1 LEVRVDRS
9 MSDLFEKRFVV
20 VAGKGGVGRTT
31 VSLLIGRCAA
41 ARGKRTLVCLVSAP
55 PRYQEILGGLAIG
68 KEARLIAP
76 GLHVVNLDPVSAREE
91 YGLMIL
97 KSPALHRLVFG
108 SRIVRAFLDAVP
120 GLAEWA
126 MLGKATYHALRRV
139 GGRPEYDLV
148 VFDSP
153 ATGHGLDVLSLPAA
167 IVASVPAGRIR
178 DEALERVRL
187 MGDPRLCEVVPV
199 TLPEEMPVSEVLE
212 LIRGLGRHRL
222 PMERIAVNMVDDA
235 RPPDEIAA
243 LVDRAR
249 EDWDRDPWLVPAAAA
264 VAKWRAQEESLA
276 RVASA
281 SGLELIALP
290 AVKGRGLDEAGFAR
304 LARELER
311 QLSPGARGAAEG

>member
-1 LEVRVDRS
+1 

-41 ARGKRTLVCLVSAP
+41 ARGKRTLVCLVGAP
-55 PRYQEILGGLAIG
+55 PRYQEILGGLAVG
-68 KEARLIAP
+68 MEARGVAP
-76 GLHVVNLDPVSAREE
+76 GFDVINLDPVSAREE

-126 MLGKATYHALRRV
+126 MLGKATYHALNRA
-139 GGRPEYDLV
+139 GGRPDYDLV

-167 IVASVPAGRIR
+167 IVASVPAGHIR

-187 MGDPRLCEVVPV
+187 MGDPRRCEVVPV
-199 TLPEEMPVSEVLE
+199 TLPEEMPASEVLE
-212 LIRGLGRHRL
+212 LIRGLKRHGL
-222 PMERIAVNMVDDA
+222 PMKRIVVNMVDDA
-235 RPPDEIAA
+235 RHRCEIDA
-243 LVDRAR
+243 LFDGRPGIGGL
-249 EDWDRDPWLVPAAAA
+249 EPWLVPAATA
-264 VAKWRAQEESLA
+264 VARRRAQEDSLA
-276 RVASA
+276 RVASE
-281 SGLELIALP
+281 SRLEVMTLP
-290 AVKGRGLDEAGFAR
+290 AVKGRSLDEAGFA
-304 LARELER
+304 LLSRELER
-311 QLSPGARGAAEG
+311 QLS

>member
-1 LEVRVDRS
+1 LEVRIDRS

-31 VSLLIGRCAA
+31 VSLLVGRCAA
-41 ARGKRTLVCLVSAP
+41 ARGKRTLVCLVGAP
-55 PRYQEILGGLAIG
+55 PRYQEILGGLTID
-68 KEARLIAP
+68 KEARGVAP
-76 GLHVVNLDPVSAREE
+76 GFDVVNLDPVCAREE

-97 KSPALHRLVFG
+97 KSPTLHRLVFG

-126 MLGKATYHALRRV
+126 MLGKATYHALHRA

-187 MGDPRLCEVVPV
+187 MGDPRRCEVVPV
-199 TLPEEMPVSEVLE
+199 TVPEEMPVTEVLE
-212 LIRGLGRHRL
+212 LVHALDRHGL
-222 PMERIAVNMVDDA
+222 PMERIVVNMVDDA
-235 RPPDEIAA
+235 NPRGEIAA
-243 LVDRAR
+243 LIDGPQAGGGRK
-249 EDWDRDPWLVPAAAA
+249 PWLVPAAVA
-264 VAKWRAQEESLA
+264 VARGRAQADSLA
-276 RVASA
+276 RVTSE
-281 SGLELIALP
+281 SRLEVVTLP
-290 AVKGRGLDEAGFAR
+290 AIKGRSLDEAGFAR

-311 QLSPGARGAAEG
+311 QISRDASGTAGV

>member
-1 LEVRVDRS
+1 

-31 VSLLIGRCAA
+31 LSLLVGRCAA
-41 ARGKRTLVCLVSAP
+41 ARGKRTLVCLVGAP
-55 PRYQEILGGLAIG
+55 PRYQEVLGGLAIG
-68 KEARLIAP
+68 GEAREVTA
-76 GLHVVNLDPVSAREE
+76 GLHVINLDPVSAREE

-97 KSPALHRLVFG
+97 KSPTLHRLVFG

-126 MLGKATYHALRRV
+126 MLGKATYHALHRA
-139 GGRPEYDLV
+139 GDRPGYDLV

-187 MGDPRLCEVVPV
+187 MGDPRRCEVVPV
-199 TLPEEMPVSEVLE
+199 TLPEEMPVSEAIE
-212 LIRGLGRHRL
+212 LIRGLERRGL
-222 PMERIAVNMVDDA
+222 PMERIVVNMVDGAPLPERIAEIVDGRGEGDA
-235 RPPDEIAA
+235 A
-243 LVDRAR
+243 
-249 EDWDRDPWLVPAAAA
+249 PWLAPAA
-264 VAKWRAQEESLA
+264 VAVARRRAQEEAISRL
-276 RVASA
+276 A
-281 SGLELIALP
+281 SGSRLELLELP
-290 AVKGRGLDEAGFAR
+290 AVKGRGLDEAGVAL

-311 QLSPGARGAAEG
+311 QLGRSRRGAARG

>member
-1 LEVRVDRS
+1 

-31 VSLLIGRCAA
+31 VSLLLGRCAA
-41 ARGKRTLVCLVSAP
+41 ARGKRTLVCLVGAP
-55 PRYQEILGGLAIG
+55 PRYEEILGGLAVG
-68 KEARLIAP
+68 KEMREVSP
-76 GLHVVNLDPVSAREE
+76 GFHVVNLDPVSAREE

-97 KSPALHRLVFG
+97 KSPTLHRLVFG
-108 SRIVRAFLDAVP
+108 SRIVKAFLDAVP

-126 MLGKATYHALRRV
+126 MLGKATYHALHLA

-178 DEALERVRL
+178 DEAKERVQL

-199 TLPEEMPVSEVLE
+199 TLPEEMPVNEALE
-212 LIRGLGRHRL
+212 LIRGLAHHGL

-235 RPPDEIAA
+235 RPPDAIAA
-243 LVDRAR
+243 LVDERRGDGASGA
-249 EDWDRDPWLVPAAAA
+249 WLGPAEAA
-264 VAKWRAQEESLA
+264 VGWWRAQADSLA
-276 RVASA
+276 RVASETR
-281 SGLELIALP
+281 LEVLTLP
-290 AVKGRGLDEAGFAR
+290 AIKGRALDVSGFSQ
-304 LARELER
+304 LARELEH
-311 QLSPGARGAAEG
+311 QLSGGADRTGGA

>member
-1 LEVRVDRS
+1 

-31 VSLLIGRCAA
+31 VSLLLGRCAA
-41 ARGKRTLVCLVSAP
+41 ARGKRTLVCLVGAP
-55 PRYQEILGGLAIG
+55 PRYEELLGGLAIG
-68 KEARLIAP
+68 KEAREVSP
-76 GLHVVNLDPVSAREE
+76 GLHVVNLDHVAAREE

-97 KSPALHRLVFG
+97 KSPILHRLVFG

-126 MLGKATYHALRRV
+126 MLGKATYHALNRP

-153 ATGHGLDVLSLPAA
+153 ATGHGLDVLSLPSA

-199 TLPEEMPVSEVLE
+199 TLAEEMPVNEALE
-212 LIRGLGRHRL
+212 LIRGLGRHGL
-222 PMERIAVNMVDDA
+222 PMERIAVNMVGDA
-235 RPPDEIAA
+235 RPPEALFA
-243 LVDRAR
+243 LVDERRGDGASAA
-249 EDWDRDPWLVPAAAA
+249 WLGPAEVA
-264 VAKWRAQEESLA
+264 VGWWRAQADSLA
-276 RVASA
+276 RVAAETS
-281 SGLELIALP
+281 LEVLTLP
-290 AVKGRGLDEAGFAR
+290 AIQGRTLDVSGFAQ
-304 LARELER
+304 LARELAR
-311 QLSPGARGAAEG
+311 QLSGGADGNGSA